1 MSLHHETP
9 EVELGAFLL
18 LMQRTMSCACYA
30 GPRLI
35 YYADTQRSEFIDI
48 VQRTART
55 KPIYWFSVNKP
66 KIEFS
71 HMFNY
76 FTYVA
81 PNCVRSVRTVLSQ
94 LPHDFVTALFYA
106 CFIDY
111 PCMFYLYKM
120 NCIGVLHNLVWSN
133 TEYTDP
139 FFKVAPPSICGHDM
153 SRLALYTIY
162 YSAIMYDIDNYLAK
176 VGSQDT
182 YLFDPCK
189 PNKEHKRLYLR
200 HGNLIAVI
208 SDNPNTALLTTF
220 VDKYSNALLGVDRV
234 QDPYAIPNESF
245 GAIITELIN
254 TAQVGNMLHY

>member
-1 MSLHHETP
+1 MSLHHEVP

-18 LMQRTMSCACYA
+18 LMRRTMSCACYA

-35 YYADTQRSEFIDI
+35 YYADTPRSEFIDI
-48 VQRTART
+48 VKRTART
-55 KPIYWFSVNKP
+55 KPIYWFSVIKP

-76 FTYVA
+76 FTYV
-81 PNCVRSVRTVLSQ
+81 PQNCVRSVRMVLSQ

-111 PCMFYLYKM
+111 PCMLFLYKM
-120 NCIGVLHNLVWSN
+120 HCVGVLHYLVWSN

-153 SRLALYTIY
+153 SRLALAVIY
-162 YSAIMYDIDNYLAK
+162 YSAIMSNMDNYLSK
-176 VGSQDT
+176 VASQDMYT
-182 YLFDPCK
+182 LSRCK

-208 SDNPNTALLTTF
+208 SDNPDTALLTTF
-220 VDKYSNALLGVDRV
+220 VDKYSNALLGITRV
-234 QDPYAIPNESF
+234 RNPYGTPDESF
-245 GAIITELIN
+245 GATINELIN
-254 TAQVGNMLHY
+254 TAQVGNMLNY